1 MAEKFEVIIGATDK
15 ATPILQKFEN
25 RLKTTQTTSQK
36 LTTGLS
42 RLGDQAKW
50 AFLGLSGAIAGS
62 VKVFADFET
71 AMAKVATQL
80 PGELMSH
87 FDEMKASVSSLASE
101 FGQSADTMA
110 QGLYDILS
118 AAIEPEH
125 ALDLLAVTAKTAA
138 AGFTDVA
145 TTTDLFTSYLNAYGK
160 SVDDA
165 AHFSDVLFQSVFRG
179 KMEMKDMT
187 SEMGQIIGI
196 AAQLGVD
203 FENLGAALATITRQ
217 GNTTAIATTG
227 IRQAMISFINPG
239 KEAKEAAAALGIEF
253 SAASLK
259 SKGLINSILEL
270 KGATEEQLNALFP
283 NIRAFAAVQAIM
295 ADATGAAE
303 DLRLNYEALGTTQEA
318 YDKATNTLAFTLKQL
333 KEAGMAVVRTLGE
346 SFAPTI
352 KEWAERLTEFAK
364 GFASI
369 SDESKNFL
377 SKTLLIVVGVL
388 GFISALGLAVK
399 AINSLFTAFGIAGA
413 VSAPLTLA
421 LLAIGLA
428 IAAIWIF
435 FPEISE
441 YFSNLWK
448 SMKENNPHVEA
459 AAKAAGNLASEWEKG
474 KEQVK
479 ALYDELVQYYEL
491 QKQHKLEAGYS
502 ETGSKLGAAYD
513 TLGLA
518 IQRFIEMTIQ
528 GTVRLVDNILYVNK
542 IISDYL
548 WFGLVKAFEGI
559 MWVAETLNKS
569 LMWLAT
575 SAVDLYNDFLKLI
588 HWQWVVDTFTQAWTD
603 VQVFFTETKDNLIA
617 TWEAIKKAL
626 GFSPM
631 PDETVDKFRGQT
643 KDLTVSWGN
652 FKKCIEG
659 DDSFIENQRSWWN
672 KFLDI
677 LHLKAKEW
685 IADEWEEF
693 KKGMSIATFVEDV
706 KSLWGDLLKVLHIQ
720 QAIDWI
726 KKEWEELKKIFTIEN
741 LKTELSELW
750 QEIIDLFHIQQAIE
764 WLDKEWAELC
774 EILSVE
780 NLKDTVSKLWKE
792 FVDLF
797 HLGEAC
803 EWLKKE
809 WQELKDIFGEI
820 KVPSGL
826 INIKEAFEK
835 IGAAIR
841 ELLDNPIAKFMQWL
855 NGLFVPKELEET
867 KQGFTDIG
875 EESWATLNKLDQ
887 FSMEIPNI
895 FATVYDDITQPF
907 ADAWDFIKETFSV
920 DNAWELGKNFYEYFI
935 GAIKSVRDAVMGIT
949 KEEMELLE
957 KEIGVGSGGGSGG
970 TFDIYFDDNKLNS
983 LEKFYDKLGS
993 LGLTGAY
1000 AGGAGDVPL
1009 GVEKSGTLSEFKKN
1023 YNYAKDLLNESRDEI
1038 RKLFGAEPI
1047 FKDLTNSILSSA
1059 DAFREVN
1066 KTMSDARAGFQPLID
1081 EMNQTT
1087 GSAVETSNAIAELS
1101 LAFNDL
1107 KNIAEQAKFDTLM
1120 LGLDDSTKKFVQV
1133 QKEYKDAINNVYKI
1147 TQDRMNELIKLE
1159 QKHPEMARLIKDQMI
1174 ALKTDEMNALIA
1186 LEEKR
1191 AAQEEAIRKEE
1202 IGVKMEAWQG
1212 IKDEYARMNG
1222 DSWQT
1227 IIRQNNEALQE
1238 ILNQH
1243 EWNRGQIEL
1252 IEETYNLKL
1261 VEGLKGAGE
1270 QSVQAMSEASGAIKN
1285 KYVQDVMEI
1294 IKALGG
1300 LGTEGQRVAQ
1310 ELRSSFNAAMAS
1322 VYSTATAVSSI
1333 TPGSAP
1339 ATSGQIID
1347 YLSQQGGFWSTGG
1360 GSVFDIP
1367 EYQHGGY
1374 VPETGLAYLHAG
1386 EIVIPPGE
1394 KPGPSVGNINITINT
1409 TEKVDGRKIWEEIKY
1424 QARREGVAFN

>member
-50 AFLGLSGAIAGS
+50 AYLGLSGAIAGS

-101 FGQSADTMA
+101 FGQSANTMA

-145 TTTDLFTSYLNAYGK
+145 TTTDLFTSILNAYGMET
-160 SVDDA
+160 SEA
-165 AHFSDVLFQSVFRG
+165 ARISDVLFQSVFRG
-179 KMEMKDMT
+179 KMEFEDLAR
-187 SEMGQIIGI
+187 EMGPIMGI
-196 AAQLGVD
+196 AAQNGVAL
-203 FENLGAALATITRQ
+203 EELGAALATLTRQ
-217 GNTTAIATTG
+217 GIPTAESATAV
-227 IRQAMISFINPG
+227 RQAIMSFVDPG
-239 KEAKEAAAALGIEF
+239 KEAKETAAALGVEF
-253 SAASLK
+253 SATSLR
-259 SKGLINSILEL
+259 SEGFTNSILAL
-270 KGATEEQLNALFP
+270 KGATQEQLASLFP
-283 NIRAFAAVQAIM
+283 NIRALTAVQGIL
-295 ADATGAAE
+295 ADTTGATE

-318 YDKATNTLAFTLKQL
+318 YDKATNNLAFTLKQL
-333 KEAGMAVVRTLGE
+333 KEAGMEVVRTLGE

-377 SKTLLIVVGVL
+377 SKTLLIVAGVL

-399 AINSLFTAFGIAGA
+399 AINNLFSAFGIAGA
-413 VSAPLTLA
+413 ASAPLTLA

-441 YFSNLWK
+441 YFSKWYQG
-448 SMKENNPHVEA
+448 MKENNPFVQKLA
-459 AAKAAGNLASEWEKG
+459 DAVGNLGESAEKG
-474 KEQVK
+474 KNEVAGLVK
-479 ALYDELVQYYEL
+479 ELETYYALIKRETKE
-491 QKQHKLEAGYS
+491 KGYS
-502 ETGSKLGAAYD
+502 ETGSSVVAAWQTTGLGM
-513 TLGLA
+513 LRI
-518 IQRFIEMTIQ
+518 IQMTIEGFKQ
-528 GTVRLVDNILYVNK
+528 WGEAILDLNK
-542 IISDYL
+542 IIGDYL

-569 LMWLAT
+569 LMWLAK

-588 HWQWVVDTFTQAWTD
+588 HWQWVVDTFTKAWSD
-603 VQVFFTETKDNLIA
+603 VQIFFTETKDNLIA

-631 PDETVDKFRGQT
+631 PDETVDKFRNQT
-643 KDLTVSWGN
+643 DDLTVSWGN
-652 FKKCIEG
+652 FKEYVEG
-659 DDSFIENQRSWWN
+659 DDSFIENQRSWWD

-677 LHLKAKEW
+677 LHLDQAKEW
-685 IADEWEEF
+685 IAKEWEEF
-693 KKGMSIATFVEDV
+693 KKGMSIAAFVEDV
-706 KSLWGDLLKVLHIQ
+706 KSLWDDLLKVFHIQ

-726 KKEWEELKKIFTIEN
+726 KKEWEELKAIFTIEN
-741 LKTELSELW
+741 LKNELSELW
-750 QEIIDLFHIQQAIE
+750 QEIVDLFHIKQAIE

-780 NLKDTVSKLWKE
+780 NLTDTVSKLWQE

-797 HLGEAC
+797 HLGEAY

-820 KVPSGL
+820 KVPDGL
-826 INIKEAFEK
+826 IKIKEAFEK
-835 IGAAIR
+835 IGAAIK
-841 ELLDNPIAKFMQWL
+841 ELLDNPLNKFMQWL
-855 NGLFVPKELEET
+855 NGLFVPKELGET
-867 KQGFTDIG
+867 KQGLTDIG
-875 EESWATLNKLDQ
+875 DESWATLNKLDQ
-887 FSMEIPNI
+887 FSMEIPEVFSN
-895 FATVYDDITQPF
+895 TEEDIKNPF
-907 ADAWDFIKETFSV
+907 QKAWDYISETFSI
-920 DNAWELGKNFYEYFI
+920 DNAWELGKNFYEHFI
-935 GAIKSVRDAVMGIT
+935 GAIESV
-949 KEEMELLE
+949 KEAFRREVTEEEQSLIDLFE
-957 KEIGVGSGGGSGG
+957 DYENG
-970 TFDIYFDDNKLNS
+970 TNQNIPQMHNQYENYNLND
-983 LEKFYDKLGS
+983 FYDKLGS

-1009 GVEKSGTLSEFKKN
+1009 GVEKSGTLKT
-1023 YNYAKDLLNESRDEI
+1023 AKDFLNETRDLI
-1038 RKLFGAEPI
+1038 RELMGLEPV
-1047 FKDLTNSILSSA
+1047 FQDATLSILSNA

-1107 KNIAEQAKFDTLM
+1107 KNIAEQANFDTLM

-1133 QKEYKDAINNVYKI
+1133 QKEYQDAINNVYKI

-1222 DSWQT
+1222 DSWQV

-1322 VYSTATAVSSI
+1322 VYSTAAAVSSI
-1333 TPGSAP
+1333 TPGSTP

-1347 YLSQQGGFWSTGG
+1347 YLSQHGGFWSTSGG
-1360 GSVFDIP
+1360 GIFDIP

-1394 KPGPSVGNINITINT
+1394 KPGPSIGNINITINT
-1409 TEKVDGRKIWEEIKY
+1409 NEKIDGRKIWEEIKY

>member
-25 RLKTTQTTSQK
+25 KLKTTQTTSQK

-42 RLGDQAKW
+42 RLGNQAKW

-295 ADATGAAE
+295 ADAAGAAE

-318 YDKATNTLAFTLKQL
+318 YDKATNTLAFTLSQL
-333 KEAGMAVVRTLGE
+333 KEAGLSVARTLGE
-346 SFAPTI
+346 SFSPVI

-377 SKTLLIVVGVL
+377 SKTLLIVAGVL

-399 AINSLFTAFGIAGA
+399 AINNLFSAFGIAGA

-441 YFSNLWK
+441 YFSKWYQG
-448 SMKENNPHVEA
+448 MKENNPFVQKLA
-459 AAKAAGNLASEWEKG
+459 DAVGNLGESAEKG
-474 KEQVK
+474 KNEVAGLVK
-479 ALYDELVQYYEL
+479 ELETYYALIKRETKE
-491 QKQHKLEAGYS
+491 KGYS
-502 ETGSKLGAAYD
+502 ETGSSVVAAWQTTGLGM
-513 TLGLA
+513 LRI
-518 IQRFIEMTIQ
+518 IQMTIEGFKQ
-528 GTVRLVDNILYVNK
+528 WGEAILDINK
-542 IISDYL
+542 MIGDYM
-548 WFGLVKAFEGI
+548 WVGLVKAFEGI
-559 MWVAETLNKS
+559 QWVADTLNKS
-569 LMWLAT
+569 LEWLAK

-588 HWQWVVDTFTQAWTD
+588 HWQWVVDTFTKAWKE
-603 VQVFFTETKDNLIA
+603 VREFFTETKQNLLD
-617 TWEAIKKAL
+617 TWDAIKQAF

-631 PDETVDKFRGQT
+631 PDETVEKFRKQT
-643 KDLTVSWGN
+643 DDLTVSWGN
-652 FKKCIEG
+652 FKEYIEG

-672 KFLDI
+672 RFLDI
-677 LHLKAKEW
+677 LHLRAKEW

-693 KKGMSIATFVEDV
+693 KKGMSIAAFVEDV

-726 KKEWEELKKIFTIEN
+726 KKEWEELKAIFTIEN

-797 HLGEAC
+797 HLGEAY

-820 KVPSGL
+820 KVPDGL

-835 IGAAIR
+835 IGAAIK
-841 ELLDNPIAKFMQWL
+841 ELLDNPIAKFMKWL
-855 NGLFVPKELEET
+855 DGLFVPEELEET

-875 EESWATLNKLDQ
+875 DESWATLNKLDQ

-907 ADAWDFIKETFSV
+907 ADAWDFIKETFSA

-970 TFDIYFDDNKLNS
+970 TFDTYFDDNKLNS

-1009 GVEKSGTLSEFKKN
+1009 GVEKSGTLKT
-1023 YNYAKDLLNESRDEI
+1023 AKDFLNETRDLI
-1038 RKLFGAEPI
+1038 RELMGLEPV
-1047 FKDLTNSILSSA
+1047 FQDATLSILSNA

-1107 KNIAEQAKFDTLM
+1107 KNIAEQANFDTLM

-1222 DSWQT
+1222 DSWQV

-1347 YLSQQGGFWSTGG
+1347 YLSQHGGFWSTSGG
-1360 GSVFDIP
+1360 DIFDIP

-1394 KPGPSVGNINITINT
+1394 KPGPSIGNINITINT
-1409 TEKVDGRKIWEEIKY
+1409 NEKIDGRKIWEEIKY